1 MNIIDDTSASG
12 YIDTGFEGISTSFT
26 EVEIIRTTEFNVLA
40 RAKRYGKWWML
51 KGIAPKAAGN
61 MAHIQMLRKEF
72 ETIMSLNCP
81 AVVQVVSLETVG
93 DLGMCIV
100 MEYVEGKTLN
110 GFIETNPPKRERL
123 RIVAQLLDAVEY
135 IHSHGIAHRDLKPSN
150 IMVADNGGGVK
161 IIDFGLADSDRNA
174 ILKQPGG
181 TRRYMSPEQETQY
194 ECDVRN
200 DIYSLG
206 VILRDMNLGWK
217 YRHISARCVL
227 PIDKRYQSIAD
238 LKEAFWRIDRLGII
252 AARSVYAVII
262 VAAALAVW
270 LGRGTGNGTASQS
283 EIDSLHNVIATTRA
297 GIDSVK
303 IKATHQIDSM
313 QALLSGTRTQLAEMN
328 RLDSIAKAEN
338 EALNR
343 LVNAGYAILE
353 RKWKTNLAKFNS
365 MTVEE
370 QKDCAIDLLQYEL
383 FDALNNYANS
393 LRNSQSP
400 EVVEFVHKKVTER
413 MLFIYQPKIMEITTK
428 LFNGEV

>member
-12 YIDTGFEGISTSFT
+12 YIDTGFEGISASFT
-26 EVEIIRTTEFNVLA
+26 EVEIIRTGEFNVLA

-51 KGIAPKAAGN
+51 KGVSPKAAGN

-81 AVVQVVSLETVG
+81 AVVQAVSLEPVG

-110 GFIETNPPKRERL
+110 GFLETNPPKCERL

-135 IHSHGIAHRDLKPSN
+135 IHSYGIAHRDLKPSN

-161 IIDFGLADSDRNA
+161 IIDLGLADSDRNA

-181 TRRYMSPEQETQY
+181 TRRYMSPEQETQS

-206 VILRDMNLGWK
+206 VILQDMNLGWK
-217 YRHISARCVL
+217 YRHIAARCVL

-238 LKEAFWRIDRLGII
+238 LKEAFRRIDRLGII
-252 AARSVYAVII
+252 AARSVYALII

-270 LGRGTGNGTASQS
+270 LGRATGSGTASQI

-303 IKATHQIDSM
+303 INATHQIDSM
-313 QALLSGTRTQLAEMN
+313 QALLSGTQAQIAEMN
-328 RLDSIAKAEN
+328 RLDSIENAKT

-343 LVNAGYAILE
+343 LVNAGYAVLE

-365 MTVEE
+365 MTIEE
-370 QKDCAIDLLQYEL
+370 QKKCALDLLQNELYE
-383 FDALNNYANS
+383 AANKYADS
-393 LRNSQSP
+393 LRNSQSQ
-400 EVVEFVHKKVTER
+400 EVVDFVHKKVTDR
-413 MLFIYQPKIMEITTK
+413 MTFYYQPQITKMITQ
-428 LFNGEV
+428 LYNGEQ

>member
-1 MNIIDDTSASG
+1 MDKIDDTSASG
-12 YIDTGFEGISTSFT
+12 YIDTGFEGISASFT

-51 KGIAPKAAGN
+51 KGVAPKAAGN

-81 AVVQVVSLETVG
+81 AVVQAVSLEPVG

-110 GFIETNPPKRERL
+110 SFLETNPPKRERL
-123 RIVAQLLDAVEY
+123 RILAQLLDAVGY

-181 TRRYMSPEQETQY
+181 TRRYMSPEQETLY

-206 VILRDMNLGWK
+206 VILQDMNLGWK
-217 YRHISARCVL
+217 YRHIAARCVL

-238 LKEAFWRIDRLGII
+238 LKEAFRRIDRLGII
-252 AARSVYAVII
+252 AARSVYALII

-270 LGRGTGNGTASQS
+270 LGRGTGNGTASQI

-313 QALLSGTRTQLAEMN
+313 QVLLSGTQAQIAEMN
-328 RLDSIAKAEN
+328 RLDSIENAKT

-353 RKWKTNLAKFNS
+353 RKWKTDYPKINS
-365 MTVEE
+365 MIDEG
-370 QKDCAIDLLQYEL
+370 QKSDAGILLLSE
-383 FDALNNYANS
+383 LNNAANKYAES

-400 EVVEFVHKKVTER
+400 EVVEFVYKKVADR
-413 MLFIYQPKIMEITTK
+413 VIFYYQPQIIKIRP
-428 LFNGEV
+428 